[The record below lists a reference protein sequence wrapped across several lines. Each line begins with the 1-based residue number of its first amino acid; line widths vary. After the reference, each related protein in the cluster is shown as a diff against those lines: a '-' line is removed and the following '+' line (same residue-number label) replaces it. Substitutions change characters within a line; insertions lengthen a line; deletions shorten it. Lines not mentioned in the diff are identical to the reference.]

1 LNGSNRRC
9 WFSVFIAAAVLSTV
23 AGNGYADE
31 EDTDLDEGDGLTVD
45 LGVLVGG
52 GFNQINGPRDPA
64 NSNTFL
70 YGSAFSGGGYV
81 FGASTELDF
90 GSFVGLQTDLLFT
103 GTSLMGY
110 AEAGSAKREVTVDE
124 LSLQLTTLVTFTI
137 DLPNPDI
144 VFGLGPA
151 FAFGL
156 DAAVTEVITGFEP
169 ETLDPLQPDTVPWL
183 FFVTQVGLTIDV
195 GPVEI
200 PVIFRMGW
208 NPFYPDTTSERFSA
222 FESADDPGPW
232 TVGFDW
238 QIDGLAGVRFHL

>member
-1 LNGSNRRC
+1 MERRH
-9 WFSVFIAAAVLSTV
+9 WLFAVFVAVVLSTV
-23 AGNGYADE
+23 SGSGFADE
-31 EDTDLDEGDGLTVD
+31 EGAELDEDDGLTVD
-45 LGVLVGG
+45 LGVLLGG
-52 GFNQINGPRDPA
+52 GYSQINGPQDPA

-103 GTSLMGY
+103 GTSLTGY
-110 AEAGSAKREVTVDE
+110 AEAGEARREVIIDE
-124 LSLQLTTLVTFTI
+124 LSLQLTALATFTI

-151 FAFGL
+151 VAFGL

-169 ETLDPLQPDTVPWL
+169 ETLDPLQPDTTVWL
-183 FFVTQVGLTIDV
+183 LFVTQVGLTIDA

-200 PVIFRMGW
+200 PVIFRIGW

-222 FESADDPGPW
+222 FQSADEPGPW

-238 QIDGLAGVRFHL
+238 QLDGLAGVRFHL